1 MRQQLVRLA
10 LRTSLIYGL
19 FAALWILLSDRV
31 LALSVADPD
40 LREQLQT
47 YKGWVFVAFTMV
59 LLYSLL
65 RRQLMRWEHLV
76 AEREQAEAA
85 LKKSEEQ
92 LRQAVAVAGLGL
104 FEDDH
109 VNDVLHWSALEHDMH
124 RLDRAA
130 QPNLKEGLQRVHPDD
145 RERHVAAI
153 QRAHDPR
160 GDGVFLSEYRIVLA
174 DGSIRWLVSRSQT
187 FFEGEGAARRPV
199 RTIGAEQDI
208 TAQKQAELQIR
219 QLNEDLEQRVAQRTA
234 ELADANARL
243 SELVAVK
250 DNLLAIAS
258 HDLRSPLG
266 AILNTAELL
275 IEDDELPSDMRQ
287 RMLENIYSS
296 AQFLIEMVTK
306 LLDLS
311 RLEAGKV
318 EMEPSRL
325 LVSEIARQS
334 LASLQ
339 AHAEAKTIATELVVD
354 PGELPVYADSTKLMQ
369 ILNNLLSNAIKF
381 TPAGGH
387 VTVAIGPD
395 PDGVCVSVADTGM
408 GIPTEGLPHVFEK
421 FRQIHRRGTADER
434 GSGLGLAIVRQLV
447 DLHGGSIEVSST
459 VNGGSTFT
467 VHLPSRAPERSLSN
481 GAAG

>member
-1 MRQQLVRLA
+1 
-10 LRTSLIYGL
+10 
-19 FAALWILLSDRV
+19 
-31 LALSVADPD
+31 
-40 LREQLQT
+40 
-47 YKGWVFVAFTMV
+47 
-59 LLYSLL
+59 
-65 RRQLMRWEHLV
+65 
-76 AEREQAEAA
+76 
-85 LKKSEEQ
+85 
-92 LRQAVAVAGLGL
+92 
-104 FEDDH
+104 
-109 VNDVLHWSALEHDMH
+109 
-124 RLDRAA
+124 
-130 QPNLKEGLQRVHPDD
+130 
-145 RERHVAAI
+145 
-153 QRAHDPR
+153 
-160 GDGVFLSEYRIVLA
+160 
-174 DGSIRWLVSRSQT
+174 
-187 FFEGEGAARRPV
+187 
-199 RTIGAEQDI
+199 
-208 TAQKQAELQIR
+208 IR
-219 QLNEDLEQRVAQRTA
+219 QLNEELEQRVAQRTA

-339 AHAEAKTIATELVVD
+339 AHAEAKTIASELVVE

-369 ILNNLLSNAIKF
+369 ILNKLLSNGIKF

-408 GIPTEGLPHVFEK
+408 GIPTEGL
-421 FRQIHRRGTADER
+421 
-434 GSGLGLAIVRQLV
+434 
-447 DLHGGSIEVSST
+447 
-459 VNGGSTFT
+459 
-467 VHLPSRAPERSLSN
+467 
-481 GAAG
+481 